1 MELISGLFPCQIR
14 KNEGNHVRYDLCST
28 GAMITTAILTFF
40 GLSTCAT
47 LFIVATVA
55 LKARVTLTEGEVCE
69 AETARET
76 RGSASVV
83 PAFSH

>member
-1 MELISGLFPCQIR
+1 MELFSAYFLGQIR
-14 KNEGNHVRYDLCST
+14 KNEGNRVRYDLCSP
-28 GAMITTAILTFF
+28 GAMIMTAILTFF

-55 LKARVTLTEGEVCE
+55 LKARVTLTDGEVCE
-69 AETARET
+69 AETAREA
-76 RGSASVV
+76 RGSASVM